1 MRNCFEK
8 KIKSFLEVGT
18 IANIDDIGEVELQE
32 EIDTIIALEQAET
45 SEFEQLQEDFSL
57 LPTNDEPPEKKKL
70 KRELKAEALAR
81 LEQSARTTSD
91 YTKVVDWWDTLD
103 RNRERKERYHEVL
116 RSGDDIPLEYG
127 KKKDGLLFPNT
138 LNSALTK
145 QIRNGDFIDAI
156 FNCPYEIHE
165 LATAEY
171 LSQVLKTLNEN
182 HKELLYLY
190 AIRLFSS
197 KKIGEIRG
205 QSDRNIRKV
214 RVTIL
219 KKIHKA
225 ILPLILKLPK
235 GELTTLEKNFIKE
248 KLSFL
253 DETKE
258 D

>member
-1 MRNCFEK
+1 M
-8 KIKSFLEVGT
+8 GT
-18 IANIDDIGEVELQE
+18 IANNDDIREVELQD
-32 EIDTIIALEQAET
+32 EIDTIIAIEQAET
-45 SEFEQLQEDFSL
+45 SEFEQLQEDYSL
-57 LPTNDEPPEKKKL
+57 LPINDDPPEKKKL

-81 LEQSARTTSD
+81 LEQSARTASD

-116 RSGDDIPLEYG
+116 RSGDDIPLDYG

-138 LNSALTK
+138 LNSVLIK
-145 QIRNGDFIDAI
+145 QTRNGDFIDAI

-165 LATAEY
+165 LVTAEY
-171 LSQVLKTLNEN
+171 LSKTLKDLNEN

-214 RVTIL
+214 RVTML
-219 KKIHKA
+219 KKMHKT
-225 ILPLILKLPK
+225 IFPLILKLPK
-235 GELTTLEKNFIKE
+235 GELTIEEKIFIKE
-248 KLSFL
+248 KLSSL
-253 DETKE
+253 DEIKE